1 MKAIVKTWRNRLP
14 VVADNLSHWGAIFT
28 WRQHHYTFIATHYE
42 SQTDQ
47 ASNHSMLGVHASA
60 QAIIHFAKIARKH
73 NLSGVCLD
81 SLQRIYTI
89 PSVPIVDC
97 FQKIRQQVKCHL
109 QMAWTNGKTELQEGL
124 DMIESTN
131 FKYFTKDMTAEF
143 YAFKGLLLAQL
154 SRTDEANKAFS
165 AAVQLHDTLVKAWGL
180 WGDYLEQ
187 SFTKDPRQ
195 ITVGVSAMTCY
206 LHACR
211 HQNES
216 KSRKHL
222 TKVIISSLIAISII
236 SNDFNRIIPFIY

>member
-1 MKAIVKTWRNRLP
+1 MKENALP
-14 VVADNLSHWGAIFT
+14 LAVLF
-28 WRQHHYTFIATHYE
+28 
-42 SQTDQ
+42 
-47 ASNHSMLGVHASA
+47 

-81 SLQRIYTI
+81 SLHRIYTI

-97 FQKIRQQVKCHL
+97 FQKIRQQVKCHI
-109 QMAWTNGKTELQEGL
+109 QMSWTEGKEELQDGI

-131 FKYFTKDMTAEF
+131 FKYFTKEMTAEF

-154 SRTDEANKAFS
+154 GRSEDANKAFA
-165 AAVQLHDTLVKAWGL
+165 AAVQLHDTLVKAWAL

-187 SFTKDPRQ
+187 IFIRDPRQ
-195 ITVGVSAMTCY
+195 IQVGVSAMTCF

-216 KSRKHL
+216 KSRKYCA
-222 TKVIISSLIAISII
+222 KVRQLQV
-236 SNDFNRIIPFIY
+236 